1 MNNPCDIWF
10 RIFVVV
16 FILIS
21 SGTFLVLILRIVLY
35 YMEEREIDFLRK
47 ELKKCK
53 DDDKN

>member
-1 MNNPCDIWF
+1 MNNPCDIWL

-21 SGTFLVLILRIVLY
+21 SGTFLVLILRIVMY
-35 YMEEREIDFLRK
+35 YLEDREIDYLRK

-53 DDDKN
+53 DDDNN

>member
-21 SGTFLVLILRIVLY
+21 SGTFLVLILRFVLY
-35 YMEEREIDFLRK
+35 YMEDREIDFLRK

>member
-21 SGTFLVLILRIVLY
+21 SGTFLVLILRFVLY
-35 YMEEREIDFLRK
+35 YMEDREIDFLRK
-47 ELKKCK
+47 ELKKCE

>member
-10 RIFVVV
+10 RIFVIV